1 MNEFNAFRLITG
13 LFPPSFFGT
22 RNKLLRNWLSFEWT
36 RWMAPF
42 LSIAC
47 TSWVINS
54 DTCIEIWAWC
64 GTPSWNGSSWNLKW
78 FLPILNSDTHSNIF
92 GSFARIFQ
100 FSKKYCSQVES
111 FLFPLSEKDLVP
123 KDARFNW
130 YIGTISGKCVFGRR
144 EVVLRKVSFFLE
156 ETLTKW
162 SLTPWWLRPLRC
174 LGWWFW
180 LTSTVLRRCKWYKS
194 FPILLLQWE
203 VLSKRAFVTVTHT
216 NLLIYF
222 LVLFL
227 CLSCNY
233 HVLVKWLAKKFFG
246 NIFEKRALVFKSV
259 FAFTFSIP
267 LLSIHSYACC
277 RTKN

>member
-1 MNEFNAFRLITG
+1 MNEFNALRLITG

-123 KDARFNW
+123 KDAHVLTDTLVQSPENVFLVDVKLCWERFP
-130 YIGTISGKCVFGRR
+130 SF
-144 EVVLRKVSFFLE
+144 LRK
-156 ETLTKW
+156 
-162 SLTPWWLRPLRC
+162 
-174 LGWWFW
+174 
-180 LTSTVLRRCKWYKS
+180 
-194 FPILLLQWE
+194 LLPNGL
-203 VLSKRAFVTVTHT
+203 
-216 NLLIYF
+216 
-222 LVLFL
+222 
-227 CLSCNY
+227 
-233 HVLVKWLAKKFFG
+233 
-246 NIFEKRALVFKSV
+246 
-259 FAFTFSIP
+259 
-267 LLSIHSYACC
+267 
-277 RTKN
+277 